1 MVHESDLPEED
12 VSVDRLTKEAQL
24 LLGAVSVSTVRTLH
38 FIIFYLLSNSHMRE
52 RLEQEL
58 RGAKFGWSND
68 RPTWSQLKKLPY
80 LQALIK
86 EGLRH
91 SYGTMHRLPRV
102 SPDEALLYTDRRD
115 GKVWKIPAGLFETDE
130 TDVVAE
136 HDYVVPLARLDSKGV
151 RVVFP

>member
-1 MVHESDLPEED
+1 MPEPLYNVRGNKCFMVRVLTCEPHLCSDMVHESGLPEED

-86 EGLRH
+86 EGLR
-91 SYGTMHRLPRV
+91 
-102 SPDEALLYTDRRD
+102 
-115 GKVWKIPAGLFETDE
+115 
-130 TDVVAE
+130 
-136 HDYVVPLARLDSKGV
+136 
-151 RVVFP
+151 